1 LKLQQAEESLYRQF
15 SKDFH
20 SAETY
25 SSGPPSTTSSSY
37 QVESEVESQPPGGLT
52 DHRSEILHEP
62 PISTPSS
69 GHAIELTNTQ
79 ELLNLDDDLSQDT
92 MLLGVQD
99 MAELEILHRAPIS
112 ESGNGDI
119 DLDSEIWLQTPSTA
133 ASGHKSES
141 PSTDI
146 LLGLHHDISQ
156 DPTVFV
162 VRGPARLEAINT
174 ASTSVSG
181 HRDIDLPLEFWT
193 EGDLVPPPKLPPAPY
208 QASLERYPA
217 LLTKFGTSRE
227 RIDNWILNSLLL
239 SHLEATLLRNQ
250 LIFQISKSPSNW
262 AQLVFAYWELD
273 VGTPTKQNPK
283 PYFSTER

>member
-1 LKLQQAEESLYRQF
+1 
-15 SKDFH
+15 
-20 SAETY
+20 
-25 SSGPPSTTSSSY
+25 
-37 QVESEVESQPPGGLT
+37 VESEVESQPPGGLT

-156 DPTVFV
+156 DPTVLV
-162 VRGPARLEAINT
+162 VRGPAKLEAINT

-217 LLTKFGTSRE
+217 LLTKFGTIRE

-239 SHLEATLLRNQ
+239 SHLEATILRNQ
-250 LIFQISKSPSNW
+250 LIFQISKPPSNW
-262 AQLVFAYWELD
+262 AQLVFANWQLD
-273 VGTPTKQNPK
+273 VGTPTKQNPN